1 MISKGGANVRPTA
14 RVRGSPLYSKSLF
27 VHILNS
33 YFVNGKINS
42 NIVYENLPKC
52 TFQMSTNG
60 IDQLVPLVVG
70 TKNEVMA
77 FKYST
82 LNSNIIDNN
91 IHICILFHN
100 ICSIY
105 NI

>member
-1 MISKGGANVRPTA
+1 MAFFTVRA
-14 RVRGSPLYSKSLF
+14 EF
-27 VHILNS
+27 
-33 YFVNGKINS
+33 YFGNGKINS

-82 LNSNIIDNN
+82 LNSNIK
-91 IHICILFHN
+91 
-100 ICSIY
+100 
-105 NI
+105 